1 MSDPQR
7 EHSEH
12 PAHAAHAGH
21 AEHAEHVA
29 KHVRIYLAVFVALLI
44 GTVITV
50 GMYYVHFES
59 MTLTVTIALIIATV
73 KAALVAGFFMHLVS
87 EKKSIYTV
95 LAVTA
100 FFFAGL
106 MALTIWAMHDFPDNT
121 VHTHQSVPAPAPAPQ
136 HVP

>member
-1 MSDPQR
+1 MSDP
-7 EHSEH
+7 HS
-12 PAHAAHAGH
+12 
-21 AEHAEHVA
+21 EHVA
-29 KHVRIYLAVFVALLI
+29 KHVRVYITVFVALLV
-44 GTVITV
+44 GTAITV

-59 MTLTVTIALIIATV
+59 VSLTVTIAVFIATV
-73 KAALVAGFFMHLVS
+73 KASLVAGFFMHLVS

-106 MALTIWAMHDFPDNT
+106 MALTVWAMHDFPENT
-121 VHTHQSVPAPAPAPQ
+121 IHTQQAVQSSAPPAQ

>member
-1 MSDPQR
+1 MSDPHP

-12 PAHAAHAGH
+12 AA
-21 AEHAEHVA
+21 HVA
-29 KHVRIYLAVFVALLI
+29 KHVRIYLTVFIALLV
-44 GTVITV
+44 GTIITV
-50 GMYYVHFES
+50 GMYYIHFES
-59 MTLTVTIALIIATV
+59 MPLTITIALFIATV
-73 KAALVAGFFMHLVS
+73 KASLVAGFFMHLVS

-106 MALTIWAMHDFPDNT
+106 MALTVWAMHDFPDNT
-121 VHTHQSVPAPAPAPQ
+121 VHTQQAIPAPSGSAS